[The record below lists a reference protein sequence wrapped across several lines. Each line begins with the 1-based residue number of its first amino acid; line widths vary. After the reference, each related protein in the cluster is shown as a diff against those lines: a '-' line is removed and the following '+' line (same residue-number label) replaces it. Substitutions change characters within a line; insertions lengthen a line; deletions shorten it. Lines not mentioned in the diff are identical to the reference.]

1 MHSWSKAVK
10 AMKAKAATEVVAM
23 VGEVVYIT
31 EEFAMKGVAR
41 PACQLTR
48 AAPAMSK
55 AATEVVKGKATEG
68 LQPIPTKAATEVVGY
83 VLMVIGGKRLYI
95 L

>member
-1 MHSWSKAVK
+1 
-10 AMKAKAATEVVAM
+10 MKAKAATEVVAV
-23 VGEVVYIT
+23 VGEVVYII
-31 EEFAMKGVAR
+31 EEFAMTGVAR
-41 PACQLTR
+41 PAGHPKWG
-48 AAPAMSK
+48 ASAMST

-83 VLMVIGGKRLYI
+83 VLMVIGGNRLYI